1 MGAGMLLSPS
11 MQISAQPWSILR
23 KHPRFPI
30 DLLLVLRYSAKL
42 YGRTRDVSEG
52 GLGATVPSDL
62 PLGMVM
68 ELEFQFPNA
77 RDSICLEAKIVY
89 RQGFQYGF
97 IFLAPTQAQI
107 EAIRKATRLLP
118 ILR

>member
-1 MGAGMLLSPS
+1 MSPW
-11 MQISAQPWSILR
+11 MQNARQTWTIAR
-23 KHPRFPI
+23 KYPRFPI
-30 DLLLVLRYSAKL
+30 DLLLVLRSSAKL

-52 GLGATVPSDL
+52 GLGATVPSDIR
-62 PLGMVM
+62 LGTVM

-77 RDSICLEAKIVY
+77 GESICLDGKIVY

-97 IFLAPTQAQI
+97 LFVAPTQAQI
-107 EAIRKATRLLP
+107 EAIRKATRMLP

>member
-1 MGAGMLLSPS
+1 MLLSPS

-23 KHPRFPI
+23 KHPRFPV
-30 DLLLVLRYSAKL
+30 DLLVVLRSSSKL

-52 GLGATVPSDL
+52 GLGATIPSDL
-62 PLGMVM
+62 RLGTVM

-77 RDSICLEAKIVY
+77 QDSLCLDAKIVY

-97 IFLAPTQAQI
+97 MFIAPTQPQI